1 MSVLKNKTKQNLKP
15 KTNKQT
21 NKTKTNTKTYPTQK
35 QNKTKQTKQKQT
47 NKNKQTNKQNKKTNK
62 KKNQKK
68 KQEKCKWKMKC
79 FRWYRLNFTRIQFKP
94 FITIWQFPNK
104 LYRYTVY
111 RTCTWSICT
120 ITYMSENYYYFTGWM
135 SDGSSISRWHFKLII
150 TQTYSII
157 DVIITQ
163 LFLLTSS
170 LCWPDKNRNIGI
182 AYSFV
187 YISIIFLIYLGLLFT
202 SLFDVFSFY
211 FQCNAVTTTYN
222 INFHKYK
229 ILNHRYHRYPKH
241 FVTFVHYWKLE
252 TK

>member
-1 MSVLKNKTKQNLKP
+1 
-15 KTNKQT
+15 
-21 NKTKTNTKTYPTQK
+21 
-35 QNKTKQTKQKQT
+35 
-47 NKNKQTNKQNKKTNK
+47 
-62 KKNQKK
+62 
-68 KQEKCKWKMKC
+68 
-79 FRWYRLNFTRIQFKP
+79 
-94 FITIWQFPNK
+94 
-104 LYRYTVY
+104 
-111 RTCTWSICT
+111 
-120 ITYMSENYYYFTGWM
+120 M

-202 SLFDVFSFY
+202 SLFDVFSFS

-229 ILNHRYHRYPKH
+229 ILNHRYHRQGRRQGKSLEGA
-241 FVTFVHYWKLE
+241 KLPRGSRGQRPLAGVQGRSPLVGVRGQ
-252 TK
+252 TPLKLTPF